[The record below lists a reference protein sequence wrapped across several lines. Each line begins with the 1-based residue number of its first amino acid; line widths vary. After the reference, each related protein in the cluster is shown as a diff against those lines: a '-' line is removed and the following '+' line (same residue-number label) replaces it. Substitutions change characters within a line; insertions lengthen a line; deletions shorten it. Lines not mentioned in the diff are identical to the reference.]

1 MWVIFSLCR
10 ELDGHLGS
18 LGADLGITL
27 GCSRGPGID
36 FRWIRGFQ
44 MVPIGVPNPVNLAH
58 VFDMV
63 AQQCQRHCGHP
74 FWMHLS
80 PVVDP

>member
-36 FRWIRGFQ
+36 FRWIWGFQ

-58 VFDMV
+58 FFDMV
-63 AQQCQRHCGHP
+63 AQQCLCI
-74 FWMHLS
+74 
-80 PVVDP
+80 VDTRF